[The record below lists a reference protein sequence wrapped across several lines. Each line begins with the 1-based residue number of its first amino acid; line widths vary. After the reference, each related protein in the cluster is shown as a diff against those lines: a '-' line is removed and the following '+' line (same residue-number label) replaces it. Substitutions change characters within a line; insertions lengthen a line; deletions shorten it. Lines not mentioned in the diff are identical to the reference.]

1 MLGIRRMFKL
11 KAWRRARVLRR
22 YPIAERSWNR
32 VVRQLRVL
40 NGLDADE
47 LARLRAWA
55 TLFLHD
61 KSIVSARGL
70 RLTETMRV
78 SIAAQASL
86 LILNLDLDY
95 FREIVEIVLYPDSF
109 VVPRDD
115 YDESGVVHSTRHV
128 LAGESWEQGPV
139 ILSWA
144 DAKPGAYPFGRG
156 TNVVIHEFAHKL
168 DMLTGGANGMP
179 PLHRHMDPTSWARA
193 FSEAYEAL
201 CEQLRRR
208 SEPIIDPYAA
218 ESPAEFYA
226 VLSEAFFEL
235 PQLVRAQLPAV
246 YRELSL
252 FYRQDPA
259 CRRR

>member
-1 MLGIRRMFKL
+1 MLKL

-22 YPIAERSWNR
+22 HPIAARSWNR

-40 NGLDADE
+40 DGLDVGE
-47 LARLRAWA
+47 LTRLRESA

-61 KSIVSARGL
+61 KSIVSTRGL
-70 RLTETMRV
+70 RLTDTMRI
-78 SIAAQASL
+78 SIAAQACL
-86 LILNLDLDY
+86 LILNLDIDY

-144 DAKPGAYPFGRG
+144 DAKPGACPFGRG

-168 DMLTGGANGMP
+168 DMLTGTANGMP
-179 PLHRHMDPTSWARA
+179 PLHRDMDPASWTRA
-193 FSEAYEAL
+193 FSEAFEAL
-201 CEQLRRR
+201 RQQLRRPR
-208 SEPIIDPYAA
+208 GPVIDPYAA

-226 VLSEAFFEL
+226 VLSEAFFEQ
-235 PQLVRAQLPAV
+235 PQLVREQLPAV
-246 YRELSL
+246 YHELRL

-259 CRRR
+259 CRRG